1 MACSCTPFC
10 GAAETRFTRAKA
22 DKELRQYREKGP
34 IATTRRL
41 RDGLL
46 DTGLTAGADI
56 LDIGAGVGALTF
68 ELMDRGAEKATMVEA
83 SSGYLDAATAEAA
96 RRGRSVSIRFV
107 HADFVSDGPEL
118 PTAAIVTLD
127 RVICYY
133 PFYEPF
139 LEEALRHAERAFA
152 LSYPRGRWYVRAVT
166 WIANAKRG
174 TGALRRFVHPPNRME
189 RLIREAGFQLASRTH
204 TWMWTAD
211 VFLRTPST
219 APTEG

>member
-1 MACSCTPFC
+1 M
-10 GAAETRFTRAKA
+10 RFTRAKA
-22 DKELRQYREKGP
+22 DQELRQYREKGP

-107 HADFVSDGPEL
+107 HADFVGGGPEL

-127 RVICYY
+127 RVICCY

-152 LSYPRGRWYVRAVT
+152 LSYPRDRWYVRAVT

-189 RLIREAGFQLASRTH
+189 RLIRKAGFQLASRTH

-211 VFLRTPST
+211 VFVRTPAT
-219 APTEG
+219 ALTEG